1 MRIFSCLFFFLT
13 AVFTAESQFVNGGF
27 ELNSGLP
34 NDIGQWEL
42 VHGWGNASSDQ
53 AAPDYYHMNGTLGGD
68 LPQTPVAFLMP
79 YEGDA
84 VMGFI
89 ATGTHGLNR
98 RTYLSNELETPLEEG
113 RVYQVSFAIT
123 NGFITEGSF
132 SGLGTSH
139 LGMCFTIGEP
149 VQNGNQPMDIEP
161 QFQLQTVE
169 YHREWKV
176 FTFSFTADSDFTHM
190 TFGVFGD
197 DAGKTIT
204 AFEPNNPTLAY
215 YFVDDFRIEE
225 RPSGMLQETPDSKG
239 ELASVDD
246 DFMAPPFPEEKT
258 FDFFIPNAFTPNGD
272 GDNDIFKPVL
282 NQDLTNYVF
291 CIYSRW
297 GELIFKTTDPME
309 GWDGNTSGDNGASVG
324 VYVWE
329 LRYDQWDEDGMPHE
343 AQHRGM
349 VNLIR

>member
-1 MRIFSCLFFFLT
+1 MRITTLFVFLLIT
-13 AVFTAESQFVNGGF
+13 AYNASGQFVNGGF
-27 ELNSGLP
+27 EVNSGLP
-34 NDIGQWEL
+34 NNIGQWEL
-42 VHGWGNASSDQ
+42 VQGWSNAGSDQ
-53 AAPDYYHMNGTLGGD
+53 TNPDYYHASGDLGGD
-68 LPQTPVAFLMP
+68 LPQTPVAFVNP
-79 YEGDA
+79 FEGDA

-89 ATGTHGLNR
+89 ATGTQGLNR
-98 RTYLSNELETPLEEG
+98 RTYLSNELASPLEEG
-113 RVYQVSFAIT
+113 QSYQVSFAIT
-123 NGFITEGSF
+123 NGFVTEGSF

-149 VQNGNQPMDIEP
+149 VQNGHDPMELDP

-190 TFGVFGD
+190 TFGVFGN

-204 AFEPNNPTLAY
+204 AFEPNTPTLAY
-215 YFVDDFRIEE
+215 YFVDDFKIEE
-225 RPSGMLQETPDSKG
+225 RPNGILQDSPSAKG
-239 ELASVDD
+239 EVASIDD
-246 DFMAPPFPEEKT
+246 NIFAPSIPDDKT
-258 FDFFIPNAFTPNGD
+258 FEFFIPNAFTPNGD
-272 GDNDIFKPVL
+272 GDNDIFIPVL
-282 NQDLTNYVF
+282 SKGLSNYVF

-297 GELIFKTTDPME
+297 GELIFKTTDTSE
-309 GWDGNTSGDNGASVG
+309 GWDGNTSVNEGAGVG

-329 LRYDQWDEDGMPHE
+329 LRYGQYDEDGVLNE

>member
-1 MRIFSCLFFFLT
+1 MRFQTIIFIFLVT
-13 AVFTAESQFVNGGF
+13 AYSASGQFVNGGF
-27 ELNSGLP
+27 EVNFGFP
-34 NDIGQWEL
+34 NNIGQWHL
-42 VHGWGNASSDQ
+42 ADGWGNAGSDQ
-53 AAPDYYHMNGTLGGD
+53 TSPDYYHTGGTLGGD
-68 LPQTPVAFLMP
+68 LPQTPVAFLLP
-79 YEGDA
+79 YEGEA

-98 RTYLSNELETPLEEG
+98 RTYLSNELETPSEEG
-113 RVYQVSFAIT
+113 RTYQVSFAIT

-149 VQNGNQPMDIEP
+149 VQNGHSPMNLEP
-161 QFQLQTVE
+161 QFQLQSVE

-190 TFGVFGD
+190 TFGVFGND
-197 DAGKTIT
+197 NGKTIT

-215 YFVDDFRIEE
+215 YFVDDFKIEE
-225 RPSGMLQETPDSKG
+225 RPAGMLQEFPDAKG
-239 ELASVDD
+239 EVASIND
-246 DFMAPPFPEEKT
+246 DFIDPLFPDDKT

-272 GDNDIFKPVL
+272 GDNDIFKPVVNEHL
-282 NQDLTNYVF
+282 SNYVF

-297 GELIFKTTDPME
+297 GELIFKTTDPSE
-309 GWDGNTSGDNGASVG
+309 GWDGNTSGDIGAGVG

-329 LRYDQWDEDGMPHE
+329 IRYNQWDADGVLHE
-343 AQHRGM
+343 AHHRGM